1 MGRLERLLSV
11 DVTASR
17 SAAKYPKLPGML
29 HSGRWMPFIRTGY
42 FLLVA
47 SLLIEGSESLFIEE
61 VTGPGPVSA
70 GADVVLHCKFDLE
83 DDVLYAVKWFRFG
96 REFYRFE
103 PQRRPQIQIFPLDNV
118 NVDREASNAVLLVI
132 RS

>member
-1 MGRLERLLSV
+1 M
-11 DVTASR
+11 
-17 SAAKYPKLPGML
+17 
-29 HSGRWMPFIRTGY
+29 
-42 FLLVA
+42 
-47 SLLIEGSESLFIEE
+47 LIEGSESLFIEE

-118 NVDREASNAVLLVI
+118 NVDVRILLKKTIFQKVPEHRQESFKI
-132 RS
+132 DDIPRWH